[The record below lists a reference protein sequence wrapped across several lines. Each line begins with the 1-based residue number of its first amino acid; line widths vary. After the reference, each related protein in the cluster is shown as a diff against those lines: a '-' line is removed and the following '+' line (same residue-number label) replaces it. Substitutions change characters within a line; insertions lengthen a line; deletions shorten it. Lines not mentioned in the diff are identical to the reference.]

1 MNEELQIEMVPGHWS
16 AELGRNVTFADLLA
30 VAGFDAEDRPAPG
43 TECAQCRMFGHWCP
57 AKGFCGIYTLCLP
70 CGAGEACEQLAAVD
84 RMQRGV
90 ESELFEVE
98 KGYQASECRSIAI
111 PDEDRIVVERKP
123 VESAWLIKASL
134 DPENLKKGLKKNA
147 RVPLAQKV
155 REPRVRAQRPAKVK
169 VERVKVSRPV
179 AAKLPAAKVEEML
192 IMELDVAKA
201 HVLNSFPAISINQ
214 LAKET
219 GHSYYLVHKWLVDA
233 GLHQVG
239 AKVAVKPKKTK
250 PAAKAIALAPVV
262 EVADETVSV
271 KVSVKVLDKLILMLP
286 AKMKASAIEKLLAEL
301 A

>member
-30 VAGFDAEDRPAPG
+30 AAGFDAEDRPAPG

-111 PDEDRIVVERKP
+111 AEEDRIVVEKKP
-123 VESAWLIKASL
+123 VESAWSIKASL
-134 DPENLKKGLKKNA
+134 DPENLKKGLKHKQ
-147 RVPLAQKV
+147 RVPLVAKTEPERKAARKERGLAKRIAKAKEKTMTEETTIKTATKVCRCGCGESYTATGNAQVYKDGHK
-155 REPRVRAQRPAKVK
+155 PSK
-169 VERVKVSRPV
+169 
-179 AAKLPAAKVEEML
+179 PAA
-192 IMELDVAKA
+192 
-201 HVLNSFPAISINQ
+201 S
-214 LAKET
+214 
-219 GHSYYLVHKWLVDA
+219 
-233 GLHQVG
+233 
-239 AKVAVKPKKTK
+239 KPKKSKSAAKPK
-250 PAAKAIALAPVV
+250 PAGLVVKATASEV
-262 EVADETVSV
+262 EMVSV
-271 KVSVKVLDKLILMLP
+271 RVPATALDKLILMLP